1 MTEAWGIV
9 IAAIIAVA
17 GTAVGYS
24 AGRRQV
30 RDQALVE
37 HGQWLRAQRQ
47 EAYYAF
53 LTVFDGVVSEA
64 LRICDRAD
72 QIREESR
79 AGTLQGDDADLLN
92 DGVDMAERLRSN
104 GVAAAQDRV
113 AIIGEET
120 ITAAA
125 AELLDTLPVL
135 ISTAADYTG
144 YRGLSDGPARPR
156 VDTLVT
162 AKRSRYVA
170 TVRTSLLE
178 APAPH
183 RQTPS
188 P

>member
-17 GTAVGYS
+17 GTVVGYF

-37 HGQWLRAQRQ
+37 HEQWLRAQRQ
-47 EAYYAF
+47 EAYYTF
-53 LTVFDGVVSEA
+53 LTEFDEVVSEA

-72 QIREESR
+72 LIRGESN
-79 AGTLQGDDADLLN
+79 AGTLQGDDVDLLN
-92 DGVDMAERLRSN
+92 DGVDMAHGLGG

-120 ITAAA
+120 TTAFA
-125 AELLDTLPVL
+125 AELLDTLPAL
-135 ISTAADYTG
+135 IDIAANYTG
-144 YRGLSDGPARPR
+144 HRGESDGPARPR
-156 VDTLVT
+156 IEALVA
-162 AKRSRYVA
+162 AKRAPYVA
-170 TVRTSLLE
+170 TVRASLLK

-183 RQTPS
+183 RQTRS
-188 P
+188 